1 MDLLESPLIY
11 RKKDYSKYVKKLKK
25 RNIETRRVPKNILIN
40 YSKYPL
46 WEIWN
51 KKILVCKEHKF
62 LKAVNKLK
70 EERNYSLPNKKI
82 IKRSAKIYPS

>member
-46 WEIWN
+46 
-51 KKILVCKEHKF
+51 
-62 LKAVNKLK
+62 
-70 EERNYSLPNKKI
+70 
-82 IKRSAKIYPS
+82 